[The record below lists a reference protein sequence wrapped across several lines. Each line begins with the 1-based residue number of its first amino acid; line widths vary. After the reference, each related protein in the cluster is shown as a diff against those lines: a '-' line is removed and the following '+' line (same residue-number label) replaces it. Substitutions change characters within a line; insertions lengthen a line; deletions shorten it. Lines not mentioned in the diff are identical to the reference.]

1 MIKPKLTY
9 FEEGK
14 PRSAWGDPEPTDA
27 EKQFLFSA
35 EFIDS
40 FEVEDQIENCRAVLK
55 KSLSSKKLSKDDFRV
70 ADFAFELLICMAYDH
85 AFEFSLREVS
95 GNTTRKRNLRGQSN
109 D

>member
-14 PRSAWGDPEPTDA
+14 ARNAWGDPEATDA
-27 EKQFLFSA
+27 KKQFLFSA

-40 FEVEDQIENCRAVLK
+40 FEVEDQIENCRAVLQ
-55 KSLSSKKLSKDDFRV
+55 KSKTSKKLSEDDLRV
-70 ADFAFELLICMAYDH
+70 AEFAFELLVCMCFDH
-85 AFEFSLREVS
+85 NFDFSLREVS
-95 GNTTRKRNLRGQSN
+95 NATTRKRSIRGQSS